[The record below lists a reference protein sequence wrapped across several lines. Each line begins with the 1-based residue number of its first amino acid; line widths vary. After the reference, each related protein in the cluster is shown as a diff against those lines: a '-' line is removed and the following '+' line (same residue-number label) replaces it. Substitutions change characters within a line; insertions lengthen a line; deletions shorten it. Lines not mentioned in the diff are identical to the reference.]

1 MNIAVETKE
10 NHQKRSRLPTCSS
23 PCHVKDSDKSQ
34 KCNSLDN
41 SFKVVRDKERN
52 PKVRIESLFER
63 LLSQG
68 SSTKLNGKL
77 TPHFKDQHKQFFPE
91 YQNSNG
97 NTDNSHTQ
105 GIKIT

>member
-23 PCHVKDSDKSQ
+23 PCHVKNSDKSQ
-34 KCNSLDN
+34 KSNSLDN

-63 LLSQG
+63 LLSQAN
-68 SSTKLNGKL
+68 STKFNTKL
-77 TPHFKDQHKQFFPE
+77 TPHFKEQHKQLFPE
-91 YQNSNG
+91 HED
-97 NTDNSHTQ
+97 DN
-105 GIKIT
+105 